1 MQEMRG
7 LKRSHQEMQ
16 SNYEEVKDDVR
27 SCKRAQRETAHYLSR
42 FVPIF
47 EDIHSEAEFTETHTK
62 VEHLQQAGGVMH
74 GAAKELVQ
82 NLAGPMLHLQM
93 AQRNNVQN
101 WNAVAKLF
109 AQMQQ
114 AAATSAQE

>member
-1 MQEMRG
+1 
-7 LKRSHQEMQ
+7 MQ

>member
-1 MQEMRG
+1 
-7 LKRSHQEMQ
+7 MQ
-16 SNYEEVKDDVR
+16 SKYEEVLSDAR
-27 SCKRAQRETAHYLSR
+27 SCKQAQHETAVGAAYYLGR

-47 EDIHSEAEFTETHTK
+47 EDIHSEAEFTENHTNLV
-62 VEHLQQAGGVMH
+62 VEHLQQAGRVMH
-74 GAAKELVQ
+74 GAAEELVQ
-82 NLAGPMLHLQM
+82 NLAGPMQHLLM

-101 WNAVAKLF
+101 WKAVAKLF